1 MLAALAA
8 LGTGLAGLMIA
19 GTPATAQAASRREE
33 EQQRIAAQIAAETQR
48 MQTAEQRY
56 RDALV
61 RIGNDDPQARIDS
74 DAALEDMEDALETC
88 MKLPGCPVSTMLA
101 SYKRLLKAE
110 ADATTGDDGDD
121 DTTAIASEHATP
133 PPAPADVAAAP
144 PGATV
149 TALADDPG
157 HRFDAMVEF
166 NPAIQ
171 AAIRRW
177 LTDMRPSLMDSYEN
191 YQYLRSQMWP
201 QFQKQGLPEA
211 LLFGILAKES
221 NGRVHSIS
229 RAGAAGPMQFMPA
242 TGRSYG
248 IGPDGS
254 GFDTRFDAQS
264 AAQAAASYLGQRLG
278 ELGNSVE
285 LSLAAY
291 NGGEGRALRVYQAS
305 GGRSFWNADI
315 YNQFPA
321 ETRDYVP
328 MVIAASWL
336 FLHPKQYGLN
346 FPRYDTM
353 PASFTLQQPTSI
365 YQLTICMGSGKSRD
379 GFMRVLRNLNP
390 RWQADTVLTTG
401 TALKGT
407 EETARLYRRWCVDGP
422 RADLAASLVNAD
434 AGSAIVRTG
443 PIEQIPVA
451 AADPPPPPRK
461 PARAKVHRVA
471 RGETLGGIADR
482 YDCNARELAR
492 ANKLRGPHYLVRPG
506 QHLRLEG
513 CKR

>member
-1 MLAALAA
+1 
-8 LGTGLAGLMIA
+8 
-19 GTPATAQAASRREE
+19 
-33 EQQRIAAQIAAETQR
+33 
-48 MQTAEQRY
+48 
-56 RDALV
+56 
-61 RIGNDDPQARIDS
+61 
-74 DAALEDMEDALETC
+74 

-110 ADATTGDDGDD
+110 ADQAAGDDGDGD
-121 DTTAIASEHATP
+121 GDGDEADAADTTAQAPI
-133 PPAPADVAAAP
+133 PAPADVAAAP
-144 PGATV
+144 SGATV
-149 TALADDPG
+149 AALGDDPG

-201 QFQKQGLPEA
+201 AFQAQGLPEP

-242 TGRSYG
+242 TGRVYG

-254 GFDTRFDAQS
+254 GFDTRFDAQA
-264 AAQAAASYLGQRLG
+264 AAQAAASYLSQRLG

-305 GGRSFWNADI
+305 GGLSFWNAGI

-328 MVIAASWL
+328 MVIAAAWL
-336 FLHPKQYGLN
+336 YLHPKQYGLN
-346 FPRYDTM
+346 FPRYDTR
-353 PASFTLQQPTSI
+353 PASITLQAPTTL
-365 YQLTICMGSGKSRD
+365 YQMTICLGSGRSRD

-390 RWQADTVLTTG
+390 RYQADTPLLAG
-401 TALKGT
+401 TSLRGT
-407 EETARLYRRWCVDGP
+407 EEVARLYQRWCLAGP
-422 RADLAASLVNAD
+422 RAELAQALVNAD
-434 AGSAIVRTG
+434 AATAIVRTG
-443 PIEQIPVA
+443 PIEPLPVA
-451 AADPPPPPRK
+451 AADPPPRK
-461 PARAKVHRVA
+461 PGKLKTHRVE
-471 RGETLGGIADR
+471 RGETLNRIAER
-482 YDCNARELAR
+482 HGCNLRELAR
-492 ANKLRGPHYLVRPG
+492 ANRLRAPHYTVHAG
-506 QHLRLEG
+506 QRLKLQG
-513 CKR
+513 CDR